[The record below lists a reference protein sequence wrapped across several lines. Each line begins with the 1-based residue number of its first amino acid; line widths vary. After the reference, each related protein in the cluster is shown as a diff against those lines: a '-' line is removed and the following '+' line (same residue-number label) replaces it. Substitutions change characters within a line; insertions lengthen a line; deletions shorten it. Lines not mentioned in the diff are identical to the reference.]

1 MRRVTLKEVANQLE
15 LSRIT
20 VSKVINGKPGV
31 SLETQK
37 RVIRK
42 LLDSG
47 YDKLTDEQ
55 IRLVEK
61 PRDAGVKSVAV
72 ITIAPDFSEFWLN
85 IINAVSRTLNR
96 EGYNFIYSILAKGD
110 NNRYDLPKTIN
121 REHVSGIIAINV
133 YDDLVIRSILELG
146 MPTVFLDTTPS
157 MFRNSRE
164 GDLVL
169 LDGSRSVFEITSHLA
184 DLGISNF
191 GFMGDITYAQTIR
204 DRWTGFRDAL
214 NERKISLNPQYCFTS
229 SPRGHFYSKEEVVE
243 HLKKLSSFPR
253 AFVCANDFIAFMVID
268 YLKKRGFRVPQDI
281 MVSGY
286 DDIRERIT
294 AESHLTTVHVDTE
307 ILGQRLVRQI
317 LFRLAIPDM
326 PREIIYIRPKV
337 IYRQSTETGPL

>member
-1 MRRVTLKEVANQLE
+1 
-15 LSRIT
+15 
-20 VSKVINGKPGV
+20 
-31 SLETQK
+31 
-37 RVIRK
+37 
-42 LLDSG
+42 
-47 YDKLTDEQ
+47 
-55 IRLVEK
+55 
-61 PRDAGVKSVAV
+61 
-72 ITIAPDFSEFWLN
+72 
-85 IINAVSRTLNR
+85 
-96 EGYNFIYSILAKGD
+96 
-110 NNRYDLPKTIN
+110 
-121 REHVSGIIAINV
+121 
-133 YDDLVIRSILELG
+133 
-146 MPTVFLDTTPS
+146 

-184 DLGISNF
+184 DLGISSF

-214 NERKISLNPQYCFTS
+214 NERKIFLNPQYCFTS

-268 YLKKRGFRVPQDI
+268 YLKKRGLRVPQDI

-317 LFRLAIPDM
+317 LFRLAMPDM
-326 PREIIYIRPKV
+326 PREIIYIRPEV

>member
-121 REHVSGIIAINV
+121 REHVSGIIAI
-133 YDDLVIRSILELG
+133 SG
-146 MPTVFLDTTPS
+146 
-157 MFRNSRE
+157 
-164 GDLVL
+164 
-169 LDGSRSVFEITSHLA
+169 H
-184 DLGISNF
+184 
-191 GFMGDITYAQTIR
+191 
-204 DRWTGFRDAL
+204 DAFHV
-214 NERKISLNPQYCFTS
+214 PQQ
-229 SPRGHFYSKEEVVE
+229 PG
-243 HLKKLSSFPR
+243 
-253 AFVCANDFIAFMVID
+253 
-268 YLKKRGFRVPQDI
+268 RGFGPAGRLP
-281 MVSGY
+281 
-286 DDIRERIT
+286 ER
-294 AESHLTTVHVDTE
+294 
-307 ILGQRLVRQI
+307 
-317 LFRLAIPDM
+317 F
-326 PREIIYIRPKV
+326 
-337 IYRQSTETGPL
+337 